1 MRNWLTF
8 WTLWL
13 LVAGASFAAITVVVI
28 VKGARDL
35 RDMFTGLKLSR
46 EE

>member
-1 MRNWLTF
+1 MRSWLTF

-13 LVAGASFAAITVVVI
+13 LVAGASFAAISVVVI

-35 RDMFTGLKLSR
+35 RDMFTGLKRSR